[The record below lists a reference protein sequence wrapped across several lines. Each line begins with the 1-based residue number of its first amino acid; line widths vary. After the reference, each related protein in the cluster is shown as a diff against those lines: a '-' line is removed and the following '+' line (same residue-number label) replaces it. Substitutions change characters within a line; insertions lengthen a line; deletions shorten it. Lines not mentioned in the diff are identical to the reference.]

1 MFVLFVSLN
10 HLLAVERKFNCRTL
24 GNGRLREN
32 LKLYVRIRGCKD
44 MLLIILIMLR
54 VVTWDFTF
62 RRWFLFIYR
71 RIRNTRE
78 INEEVEFFF
87 FSSSWI
93 AEPSFGID
101 TQGLATFEAEQCVLV
116 TEEPSVSPVPTVS
129 AAECYATSACASSSI
144 ADTPKHTPD
153 TVFRAQSTPQA
164 GGEHEPETG
173 GVRSQQI
180 YLEHG
185 WVHLFYF
192 ASLKFNRNSIRSR
205 RTLLLDRTFLFL
217 FFFFF
222 GDDDF

>member
-1 MFVLFVSLN
+1 MDFQSAMDTFVE
-10 HLLAVERKFNCRTL
+10 AW
-24 GNGRLREN
+24 
-32 LKLYVRIRGCKD
+32 
-44 MLLIILIMLR
+44 MAA
-54 VVTWDFTF
+54 
-62 RRWFLFIYR
+62 
-71 RIRNTRE
+71 NTKTDQ
-78 INEEVEFFF
+78 VQ
-87 FSSSWI
+87 I

-153 TVFRAQSTPQA
+153 TVFRAQSTLQA

-185 WVHLFYF
+185 EKSSGPLRGRDHTQH
-192 ASLKFNRNSIRSR
+192 R
-205 RTLLLDRTFLFL
+205 RDTREQLT
-217 FFFFF
+217 
-222 GDDDF
+222 

>member
-1 MFVLFVSLN
+1 MLN
-10 HLLAVERKFNCRTL
+10 
-24 GNGRLREN
+24 
-32 LKLYVRIRGCKD
+32 
-44 MLLIILIMLR
+44 
-54 VVTWDFTF
+54 
-62 RRWFLFIYR
+62 
-71 RIRNTRE
+71 
-78 INEEVEFFF
+78 FFF

-185 WVHLFYF
+185 
-192 ASLKFNRNSIRSR
+192 
-205 RTLLLDRTFLFL
+205 
-217 FFFFF
+217 
-222 GDDDF
+222 